1 MVSNQHR
8 LDHLRSRMHALLFAV
23 LCLFVVGHAQAADV
37 PPPRWDIVEV
47 CQALE
52 QEGGPC
58 PRVESDTRRALLDRW
73 TALPAEN
80 RIACTREVDVDGER
94 SYRKLAACIDD
105 LALKAFEA
113 GTDGLD
119 PASKSATQ

>member
-1 MVSNQHR
+1 MPQNQMMSG
-8 LDHLRSRMHALLFAV
+8 LSALLACGSFMLSASYV
-23 LCLFVVGHAQAADV
+23 QAADV

-47 CQALE
+47 CQNLE

-58 PRVESDTRRALLDRW
+58 PRVESNTRRALLDRW

-80 RIACTREVDVDGER
+80 RIACTQEVDVDGER

-113 GTDGLD
+113 GTYGRD
-119 PASKSATQ
+119 PAAKSATQ

>member
-1 MVSNQHR
+1 MVGNQ
-8 LDHLRSRMHALLFAV
+8 LRSTLTALLLAAPLLLAV
-23 LCLFVVGHAQAADV
+23 NHAQAADV

-47 CQALE
+47 CQALA

-80 RIACTREVDVDGER
+80 RIACTREVDVDGQR

-113 GTDGLD
+113 GTDGRA
-119 PASKSATQ
+119 PGAKSITQ